1 MPVYAYAFT
10 AAAGRLNEWRVTVEG
25 ETVAYVSFSFPPG
38 PSNLLR
44 VAIFYGEKK
53 VWPWG
58 EAEWFTGDNV
68 TIGFADDWVLPESP
82 CVLRVLADASA
93 CLYPHTFT
101 VWLRTERLKPEA
113 MLKYRVTQDGFVEV
127 VV

>member
-25 ETVAYVSFSFPPG
+25 ETVAYVSVSFPPG

-44 VAIFYGEKK
+44 VAVFYGEKK
-53 VWPWG
+53 VWPFG
-58 EAEWFTGDNV
+58 EAQWFVGDGV
-68 TIGFADDWVLPESP
+68 TIGFAEDWILPESP
-82 CVLRVLADASA
+82 CTLRVLADATA

-101 VWLRTERLKPEA
+101 FWLRTEPFKPTVA
-113 MLKYRVTQDGFVEV
+113 FKYRVTSEGFVEV
-127 VV
+127 VA